1 VVKSKGHFPPHNTPL
16 RTVEVKDGMYNQVSH
31 SHDAKQLEL
40 KVTVPDKC
48 SLHNYEKEKKNS
60 SSILNLNYMHI
71 FYIFFSTVIV
81 VYKIITFRSIIA
93 LP

>member
-1 VVKSKGHFPPHNTPL
+1 MKFIYIYIYKLAIPYESCKCVTLVSVVKSKGHFPPHNTPL

-48 SLHNYEKEKKNS
+48 SLHNYEKEKKKT
-60 SSILNLNYMHI
+60 L
-71 FYIFFSTVIV
+71 V
-81 VYKIITFRSIIA
+81 VY
-93 LP
+93 